1 MTTSRSERPCI
12 RGCVEVVHYAA
23 CPAFGPRG
31 RGAACTG
38 ECETRPSA
46 ARYGALLCARCFGRM
61 RGVLLDAPDVVGRM
75 RSASDQAKAVV
86 YQPAKV
92 LAAAGAA
99 KAPEQ
104 SPADVIDAIRDVLVT
119 LRAWATTVDAA
130 TPFVSHRGFT
140 DDDELTAAAV
150 YAEAIL
156 AQLDVIA
163 NDAQWGPALHD
174 ELLDRHEEATLS
186 GRVWSLAD
194 ARARWGA
201 ERRTARTVA
210 HVYPVSDDDGIVE
223 RQPVTEWYDPLLTI
237 AQAAKRVERSQ
248 RTVEIWIEKD
258 ELAVA
263 MRVRLPDGTVMK
275 SVYASA
281 VDAVA
286 ARKRPGRPRRVS
298 VVAMSP

>member
-1 MTTSRSERPCI
+1 MTTSRSERPCV
-12 RGCVEVVHYAA
+12 RGCVEVVHYAV

-31 RGAACTG
+31 REATCTG
-38 ECETRPSA
+38 ECETRVSE
-46 ARYGALLCARCFGRM
+46 ARYGALLCSRCFGRI

-92 LAAAGAA
+92 LSAAGAA

-119 LRAWATTVDAA
+119 LRAWATTVDSSV
-130 TPFVSHRGFT
+130 PFVSHRGFT
-140 DDDELTAAAV
+140 DDDEITAAAM
-150 YAEAIL
+150 YSEAIL
-156 AQLDVIA
+156 GQLDVIA
-163 NDAQWGPALHD
+163 NDAARGPALHH
-174 ELLDRHEEATLS
+174 ELLERHEETTVS

-201 ERRTARTVA
+201 ERRDDQAY
-210 HVYPVSDDDGIVE
+210 VYPASDDDHIVE
-223 RQPVTEWYDPLLTI
+223 RQPVTEWHDPLLTI
-237 AQAAKRVERSQ
+237 QQAAKRVDRSQ
-248 RTVEIWIEKD
+248 RTVEIWIEKE

-263 MRVRLPDGTVMK
+263 VRVRLPDGTTMK

-298 VVAMSP
+298 VPAISP